1 MDKELLK
8 EVLEIG
14 KNFEIPTVD
23 KKEYINRLSD
33 YIADSG
39 YTDITPE
46 ELLIIFNNIRKGE
59 YNVKL

>member
-8 EVLEIG
+8 E
-14 KNFEIPTVD
+14 TVD

-46 ELLIIFNNIRKGE
+46 ELLTIFNNIRKGE
-59 YNVKL
+59 YHNGK